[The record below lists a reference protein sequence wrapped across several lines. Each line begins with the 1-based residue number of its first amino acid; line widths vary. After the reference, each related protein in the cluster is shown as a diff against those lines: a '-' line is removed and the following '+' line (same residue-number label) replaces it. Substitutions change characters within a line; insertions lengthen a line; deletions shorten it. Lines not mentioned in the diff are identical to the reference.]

1 MSSFLKFGAIIAAV
15 FIIGTQAESHT
26 VTFQNFCGIPG
37 VPTLKANGVT
47 LSTGEAYTSN
57 GPLEAAIAY
66 LDIGCGDNGEG
77 CTTIETTLANPTSPG
92 SGSST
97 DITLIPPYVST
108 LLIEVLSLVQ
118 SLKWYSHSFSVG
130 TAFEYYNGCDGA
142 GADCSD
148 IDCNTAL
155 KVPTDTQDQIQCE
168 VDNVNL
174 AITFCDYS

>member
-1 MSSFLKFGAIIAAV
+1 
-15 FIIGTQAESHT
+15 
-26 VTFQNFCGIPG
+26 
-37 VPTLKANGVT
+37 PTLKANGVT

-57 GPLEAAIAY
+57 GECHC
-66 LDIGCGDNGEG
+66 CGDNGEG

-97 DITLIPPYVST
+97 DITLIPP
-108 LLIEVLSLVQ
+108 
-118 SLKWYSHSFSVG
+118 HSFSVG

-155 KVPTDTQDQIQCE
+155 KMPTDTQDQIQCE
-168 VDNVNL
+168 VDNVSLCFN
-174 AITFCDYS
+174 

>member
-1 MSSFLKFGAIIAAV
+1 MIKMSSFLKFGAIIAAV

-26 VTFQNFCGIPG
+26 VTFQNSCGIPG

-97 DITLIPPYVST
+97 DITLIPP
-108 LLIEVLSLVQ
+108 
-118 SLKWYSHSFSVG
+118 HSFSVG

-155 KVPTDTQDQIQCE
+155 KMPTDTQDQIQCE